1 MDKPKSDRLNKIIAG
16 CKAGDEASFSE
27 LVDLYARRCYG
38 YFYRL
43 SGDRTLSDDLLSE
56 LFVKLVEK
64 IGSYKGGAFES
75 WLFRVA
81 SNIFYDHLRS
91 RQRRHKLLEAHKAE
105 LELEQQY
112 RRPDDSDASDR
123 LQQQL
128 AKLDED
134 TRQLIVLRF
143 YSQMSFKEMA
153 EMRSEPIGTTLSKL
167 HRGLK
172 KLRQLME

>member
-1 MDKPKSDRLNKIIAG
+1 MDKPKSDRLIEIIAG
-16 CKAGDEASFSE
+16 CKDGDSESFSE

-43 SGDRTLSDDLLSE
+43 CGDRSLSDDLLGE

-64 IGSYKGGAFES
+64 IESYKGGAFES
-75 WLFRVA
+75 WLFKVA

-91 RQRRHKLLEAHKAE
+91 RQRQQKLLEAHKAE

-112 RRPDDSDASDR
+112 ARYDDGEISDK
-123 LQQQL
+123 LQKQL
-128 AKLDED
+128 AKLDDD